1 LHTFE
6 FVLLYLAVIV
16 SSCRMSSVVRYYNIA
31 LLFLLLLSWCATPV
45 NQNEL
50 YALMIEVS
58 YMFCILFLRLLKE
71 AADDDHYRK
80 RFHLMF
86 GGLLSIVG
94 EKMRSEL
101 SKQEDFVRVLSS
113 IADKVK
119 TGRDKEVCNNFIL
132 SN

>member
-1 LHTFE
+1 
-6 FVLLYLAVIV
+6 
-16 SSCRMSSVVRYYNIA
+16 
-31 LLFLLLLSWCATPV
+31 
-45 NQNEL
+45 
-50 YALMIEVS
+50 MIEVS

-132 SN
+132 SNWRTTVVLLNVSVVIALNYSLVCYVVVVVDNAVVLISICSSSSYDIN